1 MPITSSGEIA
11 LIADIEAEFD
21 QTGVDNI
28 SLATARDDAGL
39 PSGEVAISDFYGLS
53 DVVAGTVTTST
64 ATSITHNS
72 MVLNGNLTNLGGGT
86 VSSHGF
92 YFGTSSSYTSNTKYN
107 LGAKGS
113 TGTFN
118 NVRTGLNAS
127 TNYYYT
133 AFAINE
139 AGEAVGSTFNLST
152 AAPPFTATLA
162 ALGTSSRVASAYQS
176 SSQVHNIRQY
186 HTNGYS
192 GSIYTTLRYNTNV
205 PEIPAYYSQRYLYQI
220 GTAQTQALT
229 NADQMIIFW
238 KNGGISWYR
247 GISIILYAA
256 SGKSFSSIS
265 QHSPYGN
272 TYATGTQYSTA
283 SLISCSRAQDGSAS
297 SQLSSAAIQFRY
309 S

>member
-21 QTGVDNI
+21 QAGVDNI

-53 DVVAGTVTTST
+53 DVVTATVSTST

-72 MVLNGNLTNLGGGT
+72 MLLNGNLTNLGGGT

-92 YFGTSSSYTSNTKYN
+92 YFGTSSTYTSNTKYN

-113 TGTFN
+113 TGTFTN
-118 NVRTGLNAS
+118 ARTGLNAS

-139 AGEAVGSTFNLST
+139 AGEAVGTTLNLST
-152 AAPPFTATLA
+152 SAPPFTATVA
-162 ALGTSSRVASAYQS
+162 TLGTSSRVASAYS
-176 SSQVHNIRQY
+176 SPSQAHNIRQY
-186 HTNGYS
+186 HKNGYS
-192 GSIYTTLRYNTNV
+192 GSIYTTLRYNTNITD
-205 PEIPAYYSQRYLYQI
+205 IPQYATQKYLYQI
-220 GTAQTQALT
+220 GTAQTQAVT

-238 KNGGISWYR
+238 KSGPIEWYR

-256 SGKSFSSIS
+256 SGRSFSSIS

-272 TYATGTQYSTA
+272 TYATGAQYATA
-283 SLISCSRAQDGSAS
+283 SLLSCTRAQDGSAS
-297 SQLSSAAIQFRY
+297 STLSSAAIQFRY